1 MATLNIKLNG
11 KTETC
16 TLYSTKAEAGD
27 NPLSVKVGENLAY
40 AAMTTD
46 LADSEITKIR
56 IKKNGTGYAVRKSAV
71 PKEIT
76 CILTI
81 GSEITGGDYPS
92 ESYGYYPGG
101 VTSAYGAISPKTF
114 LGDEFV
120 AIETDYLKADKYGV
134 REHDIWTFGIAV
146 AKNPKKSQKGDY
158 YDYENASHAYCVEI
172 PQFHL
177 TIKVGKG
184 YTDNQERLPGFVSI
198 KHATLPSDEEKK
210 RIFNLFKANAGKS
223 VKMILT
229 VISPPANTD
238 TKN

>member
-1 MATLNIKLNG
+1 METLNIKVNG
-11 KTETC
+11 KTDTC
-16 TLYSTKAEAGD
+16 TLYATKEEAGD
-27 NPLSVKVGENLAY
+27 TPLSLKVGGNMAY

-46 LADSEITKIR
+46 LTDSEITKLR
-56 IKKNGTGYAVRKSAV
+56 VKKNGTVYAVRKSAM

-76 CILTI
+76 CMLTI
-81 GSEITGGDYPS
+81 GSKITGGDYPS
-92 ESYGYYPGG
+92 EEYGYYPGP
-101 VTSAYGAISPKTF
+101 TSAYGAISPKTF
-114 LGDEFV
+114 LGDEF
-120 AIETDYLKADKYGV
+120 AWIESNYLKADKYGII
-134 REHDIWTFGIAV
+134 EHDKWNFNIAV
-146 AKNPKKSQKGDY
+146 AKNPKKSTQFDL

-172 PQFHL
+172 PQFQL

-184 YTDNQERLPGFVSI
+184 YTDNQEMIKGFVAI
-198 KHATLPSDEEKK
+198 KSATLPSDEEKK